1 MPGMLNLI
9 VQRESENNFFLNYAI
24 SDYDQNVYLTLSDKE
39 NVYNLHQLLRSAIP
53 LLNPSVE
60 EPSQFLSTCVRH

>member
-60 EPSQFLSTCVRH
+60 EPNQFLSTCVRH

>member
-39 NVYNLHQLLRSAIP
+39 NVYNLHQLLKSAIP
-53 LLNPSVE
+53 LLNLSVE
-60 EPSQFLSTCVRH
+60 EPNQFLSTCVRH